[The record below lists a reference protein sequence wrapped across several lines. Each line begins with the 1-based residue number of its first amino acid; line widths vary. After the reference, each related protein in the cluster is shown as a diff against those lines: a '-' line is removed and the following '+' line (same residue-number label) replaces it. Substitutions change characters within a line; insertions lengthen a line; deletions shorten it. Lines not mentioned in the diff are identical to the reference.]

1 MDDFNDV
8 LTGGMGFQPTDLVS
22 GSLLFI
28 VCLMSGFSMLFIF
41 HRSSDDLNK
50 FLQESKQQFDKETLG
65 KTFAILSA
73 NILQLLNTIL
83 SRGA

>member
-41 HRSSDDLNK
+41 YRSSDDLNK

-65 KTFAILSA
+65 KTFAIFSA